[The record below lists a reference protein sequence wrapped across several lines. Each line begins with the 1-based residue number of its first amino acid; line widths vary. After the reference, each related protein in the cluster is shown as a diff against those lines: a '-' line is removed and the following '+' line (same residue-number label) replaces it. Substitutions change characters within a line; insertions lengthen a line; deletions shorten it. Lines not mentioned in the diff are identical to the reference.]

1 MCVEQITSATEE
13 CFPAPQVAV
22 SDGSAVVETVEL
34 GRRMVR
40 ELEAFLSQALR
51 QGIQE
56 PQAHTS
62 SSSSFVA
69 EVEPCC

>member
-1 MCVEQITSATEE
+1 MCVEQLTSTSEE
-13 CFPAPQVAV
+13 CMPAPQSAV
-22 SDGSAVVETVEL
+22 GGGPAVVETVEL

-51 QGIQE
+51 DAVE
-56 PQAHTS
+56 RPEKREKHTS
-62 SSSSFVA
+62 V

>member
-1 MCVEQITSATEE
+1 MRVEQLTSTNDD
-13 CFPAPQVAV
+13 CLPTPQSAVA
-22 SDGSAVVETVEL
+22 SSSTVVETVEL

-51 QGIQE
+51 DAVEQ
-56 PQAHTS
+56 PDKHTS
-62 SSSSFVA
+62 V

>member
-1 MCVEQITSATEE
+1 MRWIMCVEQLTSTNEDRMT
-13 CFPAPQVAV
+13 APQAAV
-22 SDGSAVVETVEL
+22 GRGPAVVETVEL

-51 QGIQE
+51 EAVQRPQE
-56 PQAHTS
+56 LTS
-62 SSSSFVA
+62 A

>member
-1 MCVEQITSATEE
+1 MCVEQITSTNED
-13 CFPAPQVAV
+13 CPPLPQAAV
-22 SDGSAVVETVEL
+22 GGGSAMVETVEL

-51 QGIQE
+51 EAVHRPQE
-56 PQAHTS
+56 FTS
-62 SSSSFVA
+62 A